1 MNDTYETTKLPFY
14 AIRSGRKNGFYTLA
28 TLTKVYNAQIGGM
41 VWGYNYIK
49 TLSTDKEKA
58 IQKARDYIGDSNYN
72 FNIDF
77 DLNEWGTHW
86 KEESNEWVNY
96 EDHDN
101 HVQRYYENK
110 EYIVAADLP
119 LSDEKQSFRG
129 KIINHYRKTNDFGT
143 QIKIW
148 FLDDRGFVLNL
159 SLPSR
164 VSKLDV
170 ELKDFRFGFDAILN
184 DDTWAIDDYILKHD
198 NCNQLLNCAFV
209 KRPTKIIF

>member
-1 MNDTYETTKLPFY
+1 MKYRYNKDDNVWIVT
-14 AIRSGRKNGFYTLA
+14 GD
-28 TLTKVYNAQIGGM
+28 LTKE
-41 VWGYNYIK
+41 
-49 TLSTDKEKA
+49 D
-58 IQKARDYIGDSNYN
+58 
-72 FNIDF
+72 
-77 DLNEWGTHW
+77 
-86 KEESNEWVNY
+86 WVNY

-110 EYIVAADLP
+110 EYIVASDLP

-159 SLPSR
+159 SLPSK

-198 NCNQLLNCAFV
+198 NCNQRLNCAFV

>member
-1 MNDTYETTKLPFY
+1 MNDETNIISSNPVFR
-14 AIRSGRKNGFYTLA
+14 IGSGNKNGFYTLQVR
-28 TLTKVYNAQIGGM
+28 KQVYSASAQNLIY
-41 VWGYNYIK
+41 VWKYVI

-58 IQKARDYIGDSNYN
+58 IQKARDFIGDNNYN
-72 FNIDF
+72 FNVNF
-77 DLNEWGTHW
+77 KLSEWETDLT
-86 KEESNEWVNY
+86 KEDWVNY

-159 SLPSR
+159 SLPSK

-170 ELKDFRFGFDAILN
+170 ELKDFRFGFDAVLN
-184 DDTWAIDDYILKHD
+184 DDTWAIDDYALKHD
-198 NCNQLLNCAFV
+198 KCRQLLNCAFV

>member
-1 MNDTYETTKLPFY
+1 MTEKTKRPKF
-14 AIRSGRKNGFYTLA
+14 IISSGAKNGFYTLA
-28 TLTKVYNAQIGGM
+28 ALTKVYNAQIGGM
-41 VWGYNYIK
+41 VWGYKYIK

-58 IQKARDYIGDSNYN
+58 IQKARDFIGDNNYN
-72 FNIDF
+72 FNVNF
-77 DLNEWGTHW
+77 KLSEWETDLT
-86 KEESNEWVNY
+86 KEDWVNY

-159 SLPSR
+159 SLPSK

-170 ELKDFRFGFDAILN
+170 ELKDFRFGFDAVLN
-184 DDTWAIDDYILKHD
+184 DDTWAIDDYALKHD
-198 NCNQLLNCAFV
+198 NCRQLLNCAFV